1 SERELK
7 QRPVPDPGG
16 TRTYDQFVAEREK
29 HARSAS
35 ALDPE
40 IFARATVL
48 DVLRELAQAMPS
60 GRVSLTGLR
69 LTGGR
74 DARVIITGEIQD
86 PSAFEQML
94 SMLRASK
101 VMTVDEEPVRNFKD
115 GKSTFTINAK
125 R

>member
-1 SERELK
+1 MR
-7 QRPVPDPGG
+7 VPLRRWIP
-16 TRTYDQFVAEREK
+16 RF
-29 HARSAS
+29 
-35 ALDPE
+35 
-40 IFARATVL
+40 
-48 DVLRELAQAMPS
+48 LRERRCWMFSGLAQAMPS